1 MPCPVLY
8 QIKYLC
14 QHRDS
19 RHGRGAASVEPVSDE
34 FHKPTQYSGDKFDE
48 FQGGED
54 PAQIMRVAHDTAAAL
69 VNRARDTDDEAVIDS
84 LVAYTD
90 EHGLDALAELWA
102 RSSPRSLPGALW
114 RIYLVRLLIRQDPE
128 GTSFLFQRG
137 SEVLATIDT
146 AVAGAVMP
154 TGPEEITA
162 LADEILRGLFRGD
175 FATALDRAAAFC
187 RITAAGCTSVADDA
201 DLVNSERATDLTT
214 RALRFTQMGEEF
226 TSCARLHR
234 AGSLE

>member
-1 MPCPVLY
+1 MT
-8 QIKYLC
+8 
-14 QHRDS
+14 
-19 RHGRGAASVEPVSDE
+19 DE

-48 FQGGED
+48 YVGGED
-54 PAQIMRVAHDTAAAL
+54 PAQIMRLAHDTAAAL
-69 VNRARDTDDEAVIDS
+69 INRARESDDEKVIDR

-90 EHGLDALAELWA
+90 EHGLDAMAELWA

-137 SEVLATIDT
+137 TEVLGTID
-146 AVAGAVMP
+146 ALVAGAPIP
-154 TGPEEITA
+154 TGPDEITT
-162 LADEILRGLFRGD
+162 LADQILRGLFRGD

-187 RITAAGCTSVADDA
+187 RVSAAGCTSVADDA
-201 DLVNSERATDLTT
+201 DLTSPERATELTI
-214 RALRFTQMGEEF
+214 RALRFTQTAEEF

>member
-1 MPCPVLY
+1 M
-8 QIKYLC
+8 
-14 QHRDS
+14 
-19 RHGRGAASVEPVSDE
+19 SDQ
-34 FHKPTQYSGDKFDE
+34 FHKPTQYSNEKFDE
-48 FQGGED
+48 FVGGDD
-54 PAQIMRVAHDTAAAL
+54 PAQIRQLAHDTAAAL
-69 VNRARDTDDEAVIDS
+69 VNRARETDDEAVIDR

-114 RIYLVRLLIRQDPE
+114 RIYLVRLVIRQDPE
-128 GTSFLFQRG
+128 GLSFLFQRG
-137 SEVLATIDT
+137 SEVLPTIDT
-146 AVAGAVMP
+146 VVAGAPLP

-175 FATALDRAAAFC
+175 FATALDRAAAFS
-187 RITAAGCTSVADDA
+187 RVTAAGCSSIADDA
-201 DLVNSERATDLTT
+201 DVTNSDRATELTT
-214 RALRFTQMGEEF
+214 RALRFTQLAEEF